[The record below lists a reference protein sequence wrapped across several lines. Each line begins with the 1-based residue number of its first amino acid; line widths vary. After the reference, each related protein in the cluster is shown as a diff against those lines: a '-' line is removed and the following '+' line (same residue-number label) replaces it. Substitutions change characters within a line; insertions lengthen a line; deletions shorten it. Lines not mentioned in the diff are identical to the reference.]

1 MNSFTLSPI
10 ILARERAENLCGK
23 KRKKISVC
31 VFEKKEKKQESREK
45 REKTKK
51 MEQRVSSCIGNKVS
65 SSCLKCACH
74 KIANGEEEK
83 NFLHFYSS

>member
-1 MNSFTLSPI
+1 VNSFTLSPI
-10 ILARERAENLCGK
+10 ISERERAENLCGE
-23 KRKKISVC
+23 RKKKIC
-31 VFEKKEKKQESREK
+31 VSSKKKEKKAESREK
-45 REKTKK
+45 RVKK
-51 MEQRVSSCIGNKVS
+51 QKKWNNELSSCIGNKVS

>member
-1 MNSFTLSPI
+1 M
-10 ILARERAENLCGK
+10 AKE
-23 KRKKISVC
+23 RKKIWC
-31 VFEKKEKKQESREK
+31 LPVFEKKEKKAGVEREES
-45 REKTKK
+45 EKTKK